1 MAIGEA
7 GFSDFGHWKI
17 AAARA
22 REIIFGSEW
31 RPVSFQAQ
39 EEWLKLLRGAH
50 EFFRDDYDV

>member
-7 GFSDFGHWKI
+7 VFPDFGHGKI

-31 RPVSFQAQ
+31 RSVSIQPQ
-39 EEWLKLLRGAH
+39 QKQHKYLGGAH
-50 EFFRDDYDV
+50 EFRKDWKI

>member
-7 GFSDFGHWKI
+7 VFPGFGHWKI

-31 RPVSFQAQ
+31 RSVSFEAEQ
-39 EEWLKLLRGAH
+39 ERLKFLRGAH
-50 EFFRDDYDV
+50 EFCKNW